1 MTVGHICPDATDDI
15 THRAYARVGLL
26 GNPSDGYFGK
36 CISVSVQNF
45 FAEVTLTPNQQMFSS
60 RVTIEP
66 GPSDSTVFES
76 LETLAVTTAKSGY
89 YGGVRLLRAL
99 CFKFH
104 EYCAKRGYD
113 LAERGFTLEY
123 DSNIPTQ
130 AGLSGSSAI
139 IVAGLKC
146 LMQHY
151 RVYIPLDDQPALVL
165 SCEHDLGINAGLQD
179 RVIQCYEG
187 VVYMDFSNEEM
198 VRTQGKGVYTRL
210 PETCLPP
217 PVSYTHLT
225 LPTIYSV

>member
-1 MTVGHICPDATDDI
+1 MTSHIAHMPELAFSATPATD
-15 THRAYARVGLL
+15 TSA
-26 GNPSDGYFGK
+26 S
-36 CISVSVQNF
+36 ISVSVQNF

-76 LETLAVTTAKSGY
+76 LKTLAVTTAKSGY

-99 CFKFH
+99 CFKFY

-113 LAERGFTLEY
+113 LDERGFTLEY
-123 DSNIPTQ
+123 ESNIPTQ

-151 RVYIPLDDQPALVL
+151 RVYIPLEDQPALVP

-179 RVIQCYEG
+179 RVIQCY
-187 VVYMDFSNEEM
+187 
-198 VRTQGKGVYTRL
+198 
-210 PETCLPP
+210 
-217 PVSYTHLT
+217 
-225 LPTIYSV
+225 